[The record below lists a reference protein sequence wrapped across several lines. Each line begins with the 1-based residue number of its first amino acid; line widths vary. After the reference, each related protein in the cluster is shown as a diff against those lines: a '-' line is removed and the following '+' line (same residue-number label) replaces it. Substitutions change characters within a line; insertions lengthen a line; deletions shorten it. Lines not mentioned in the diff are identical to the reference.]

1 MEQNIEKQNTKR
13 RSTFAVLFY
22 INRTKIRKDGMCQ
35 LLCKVSID
43 AEWAQIGTKVSVNPA
58 IWNPEKG
65 RADGRSENAVTVN
78 RAIDDLTSEIAGHY
92 DRIKNSLG
100 FITAELVKNAVKGIG
115 QKPLTLLAL
124 FREHNEEF
132 KKRVGIDRIRE
143 TYESYQR
150 SYKHLSAFVRE
161 KKGMEDVT
169 LRSLD
174 RVFYDD
180 FEVFLRTDR
189 NLKPKSVHEHLY
201 RLKKLTV
208 RAVSQGTLR
217 RDPYCRLHPE
227 LPKRRSRHMKLEDL
241 KTLMTTP
248 VEKPQLQFVR
258 DMFIFSTFT
267 GLAYADLKKLS
278 VNDITQADDGTWWIH
293 IHRQKTDTLSSVF
306 SGIPFAETEEGKTTA
321 KMTVSLD
328 GFFGVRAKSGAEL
341 LLIGDY
347 DVPIYARWRLGKG
360 MVGSFMCDLSGE
372 WSFNFLNGDGSGVAF
387 ILNVVSGL
395 MPTESVRENEISVTV
410 KQDNYTNSLSIFTNL
425 GEGETITGELLN
437 LTDPAA
443 TPLPL
448 GSATVAAEGTRL
460 SELDCFITSALDASS
475 NYSRCRFVIKKGGI
489 YRLTLKKVNADGE
502 TLAEYQTH
510 RTFSYSEEY
519 DMTETDVDFKQ
530 TFTDLSKNSNGSAVE
545 DLKDLSSIFES
556 FVTRLSLLIRPK
568 IRHTIAPWPDI
579 AKHYRTR
586 TFSKSATIYYY
597 RKANSVSYYLLTK
610 PNNS

>member
-293 IHRQKTDTLSSVF
+293 IHRQKTGTLSSVRLLD
-306 SGIPFAETEEGKTTA
+306 IPLKIIEKYREQRKDDKVFNLYSRTYFIMLAHQLGEVYGFELTFHKARHNFGTHITL
-321 KMTVSLD
+321 SL
-328 GFFGVRAKSGAEL
+328 G
-341 LLIGDY
+341 
-347 DVPIYARWRLGKG
+347 VPIETVGKMMGHMRIETTQLYAKVTDRKVDEDIKRLKAAG
-360 MVGSFMCDLSGE
+360 MD
-372 WSFNFLNGDGSGVAF
+372 
-387 ILNVVSGL
+387 
-395 MPTESVRENEISVTV
+395 
-410 KQDNYTNSLSIFTNL
+410 
-425 GEGETITGELLN
+425 
-437 LTDPAA
+437 
-443 TPLPL
+443 
-448 GSATVAAEGTRL
+448 
-460 SELDCFITSALDASS
+460 
-475 NYSRCRFVIKKGGI
+475 
-489 YRLTLKKVNADGE
+489 
-502 TLAEYQTH
+502 
-510 RTFSYSEEY
+510 RTFGLYEEEVIVKKRRRKFGY
-519 DMTETDVDFKQ
+519 QLSDNKET
-530 TFTDLSKNSNGSAVE
+530 TL
-545 DLKDLSSIFES
+545 
-556 FVTRLSLLIRPK
+556 
-568 IRHTIAPWPDI
+568 
-579 AKHYRTR
+579 
-586 TFSKSATIYYY
+586 
-597 RKANSVSYYLLTK
+597 
-610 PNNS
+610 